1 MRCGHLSAVGRLLDS
16 RSSGQLTDGTP
27 TVFRRLLYG
36 FYLQK
41 RIDTA
46 PHAFSRGAAQELKE
60 CGPPWSAVASA
71 GLWRF
76 PDFWGYL
83 DMARDVEAPAQD
95 RFEVAPDSDSDPG
108 QD

>member
-1 MRCGHLSAVGRLLDS
+1 MWPSIRRRAAPGFPLLRAVNRRNSNRISKTFIWVLSPEADR
-16 RSSGQLTDGTP
+16 
-27 TVFRRLLYG
+27 YC
-36 FYLQK
+36 
-41 RIDTA
+41 